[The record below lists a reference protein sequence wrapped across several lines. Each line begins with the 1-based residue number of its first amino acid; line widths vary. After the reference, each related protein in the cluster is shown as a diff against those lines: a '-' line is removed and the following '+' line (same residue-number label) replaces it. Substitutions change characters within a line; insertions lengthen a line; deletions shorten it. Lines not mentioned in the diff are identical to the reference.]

1 MQDNQNFLLAAA
13 LCFLVLLAWQWFVI
27 DPQTAAPPDAPGEAS
42 QGTRPSPGSSPAPS
56 PGPSS
61 VPRPPAS
68 PLAPPNTSRESSL
81 PQPPASPFPLSD
93 APTRLEIRSDQLVGS
108 LNLRG
113 ARLDD
118 LRLLN
123 YPTTLEA
130 DAPPVQ
136 LLMPQGAGDFWHAQF
151 GWVGAAGQELALP
164 DETSL
169 WQVVSQGAL
178 TPQNAAR
185 LRWQNGSGLVVT
197 RTIALDED
205 FLFTITDEVDNQ
217 GDAPVTLYP
226 FAQLARRGEPQTPAL
241 FVLHEGAIGVF
252 GEDTGLVEHSYS
264 DLRDE
269 PLEQYRGQGGWLGFT
284 DKYWASIIIPPQDAA
299 WQGRFTSAPSEEQSL
314 YRADYLLPGRTLAA
328 GERWRT
334 QSRFFAG
341 AKRVQLMDRYRQ
353 EGGVYRFDL
362 LIDWGWFSFLTKP
375 LFLLLAWLYQLLGN
389 YGAAI
394 LAVTVLIRLVFFP
407 LANHSFAAMAQMKKL
422 QPHLVALRERYPDD
436 KQRQQQE
443 MVKLYR
449 DSKVNPLAGCLPLLA
464 QIPVFFAL
472 YKVLYVTLDMRHQP
486 FFGWVQDLS
495 APDPTSLFNLFGLL
509 PFQPPGFLMIG
520 VWPLLMGLTMF
531 LQMQMNPP
539 PPDPVQARLFQLM
552 PLVFTFILAGF
563 PAGLVIYW
571 AWNNLL
577 SIAQQAVIMRR
588 YKVEIN
594 LLQNLGWRRAGG
606 KKPAAPPP
614 PSSPPPSSG

>member
-1 MQDNQNFLLAAA
+1 MQDNRNFLLAAA

-27 DPQTAAPPDAPGEAS
+27 DPQIAEREASQSSQQTAGAPTAGAPTAGLPTAGLPQASDSALPRPAAPPQPAVSAPAV
-42 QGTRPSPGSSPAPS
+42 SSEE
-56 PGPSS
+56 
-61 VPRPPAS
+61 R
-68 PLAPPNTSRESSL
+68 LA
-81 PQPPASPFPLSD
+81 
-93 APTRLEIRSDQLVGS
+93 IRSDQLSGS
-108 LNLRG
+108 VRLRG
-113 ARLDD
+113 AFLDD
-118 LRLLN
+118 IRLLN
-123 YPTTLEA
+123 YPVSLQK
-130 DAPPVQ
+130 DAPPVR
-136 LLMPQGAGDFWHAQF
+136 LLTPQGAGDFWQAQF
-151 GWVGAAGQELALP
+151 GWVGAPGQSTDLP
-164 DETSL
+164 DDASL
-169 WQVVSQGAL
+169 WQPLAEGAL
-178 TPQNAAR
+178 TPQQTLR
-185 LRWQNGSGLVVT
+185 LRWQNGAGLVIT
-197 RTIALDED
+197 RAIAMDEH
-205 FLFTITDEVDNQ
+205 FLFTITDEIENR
-217 GDAPVTLYP
+217 GAEPVTLYP
-226 FAQLARRGEPQTPAL
+226 FAQLTRRGEPETQAL

-252 GEDTGLVEHSYS
+252 GEADGLVEHSYE
-264 DLRDE
+264 DLREE
-269 PLEQYRGQGGWLGFT
+269 PAAQYQGQGGWLGFT
-284 DKYWASIIIPPQDAA
+284 DKYWASIIIPPQNLAYQA
-299 WQGRFTSAPSEEQSL
+299 RFTSSQDGERSL
-314 YRADYLLPGRTLAA
+314 YRADYLLPGRTLAP
-328 GERWRT
+328 GESWRA

-341 AKRVQLMDRYRQ
+341 AKRVQLVDQYRRAQ
-353 EGGVYRFDL
+353 AIYRFDL

-375 LFLLLAWLYQLLGN
+375 LFLLLAWLYNLLGN

-422 QPHLVALRERYPDD
+422 QPHLLALRERYPDD

-449 DSKVNPLAGCLPLLA
+449 EAKVNPLAGCLPLLV

-486 FFGWVQDLS
+486 FFGWIQDLS

-531 LQMQMNPP
+531 VQMQMNPP
-539 PPDPVQARLFQLM
+539 PPDPIQARLFQLM

-594 LLQNLGWRRAGG
+594 LLQNLGW
-606 KKPAAPPP
+606 KKPGAPRPP
-614 PSSPPPSSG
+614 ASD